1 MPVTCVIGMHWG
13 DEGKGG
19 IVDAL
24 SENADLV
31 VRCQGGANAGHTVH
45 VGDKTFKFH
54 LLPCGVLR
62 EGVENLIG
70 HGVVLDIEEI
80 VEEIESLRSNGVEPE
95 GRLFIS
101 DRCHVLLSYHK
112 KLDGLSE
119 KLLGNAALGTS
130 RRGIGPCYADKVSY
144 RGIRL
149 ADTFDRD
156 FLRKSFQKNLLIT
169 NALLKH
175 VYAEEAIGVDELIE
189 KTTELAEKLRPF
201 VTDGLALVRRALESD
216 RRILVE
222 GAQGTLLD
230 VDYGTYPFVSASNAS
245 VHGVC
250 SGGGIPERAID
261 TVIGVAKAYCT
272 RVGAERGPFP
282 TEEGGPDADIIRQ
295 RGKEYGTTT
304 GRPRQCGWLDLVATR
319 YSVWVNDVDYLAVSL
334 LDVLDVF
341 DTVKVCEA
349 YELDGKRIEYFPA
362 SCAELM
368 RVKPVYREMPGW
380 KADITACRKWED
392 LPPKARE
399 YLEFIGSFVGA
410 PVNIVRLGPER
421 EQTVRRPG

>member
-19 IVDAL
+19 IVDSL
-24 SENADLV
+24 ADEADIV

-45 VGDKTFKFH
+45 VGQSTYKFH

-62 EGVENLIG
+62 KNAQNLIG
-70 HGVVLDIEEI
+70 HGVVVELEK
-80 VEEIESLRSNGVEPE
+80 VLEEIEALRSHGIDPV

-101 DRCHVLLSYHK
+101 NRCQILMPYHK

-119 KLLGNAALGTS
+119 QKLDKGALGTS

-144 RGIRL
+144 RGIRI
-149 ADTFDRD
+149 ADAYDRE
-156 FLRKSFQKNLLIT
+156 FLRKSLQKNLLAT
-169 NALLKH
+169 NALLQHAYGEKPFDL
-175 VYAEEAIGVDELIE
+175 DELVE
-189 KTTELAEKLRPF
+189 STSALAAKVKPF
-201 VTDGLALVRRALESD
+201 VTDGIAMIHKALKAD

-245 VHGVC
+245 VHGVS
-250 SGGGIPERAID
+250 SGCGIPERRIS
-261 TVIGVAKAYCT
+261 TIIGVTKAYST
-272 RVGAERGPFP
+272 RVGAEAGPFP
-282 TEEGGPDADIIRQ
+282 TEDKGTDAEIIRK

-319 YSVWVNDVDYLAVSL
+319 YSVQVNAVDFLAVSL

-341 DTVKVCEA
+341 DAVKVCEA
-349 YELDGKRIEYFPA
+349 YELDGKRIDNFPA

-368 RVKPVYREMPGW
+368 RVKPVYRAMPGW
-380 KADITACRKWED
+380 KSDITACRQWEE
-392 LPPKARE
+392 LPKKARE
-399 YLEFIGSFVGA
+399 YLEFISKFTGA
-410 PVNIVRLGPER
+410 PVRMVRLGPER
-421 EQTVRRPG
+421 EQTVKR

>member
-19 IVDAL
+19 IIDAL
-24 SENADLV
+24 ARDADLV

-45 VGDKTFKFH
+45 VGEKTYKFH

-70 HGVVLDIEEI
+70 HGVVLDIEKI
-80 VEEIESLRSNGVEPE
+80 VEEIATLRSGGVDPK

-101 DRCHVLLSYHK
+101 DRCHLLLPYHK
-112 KLDGLSE
+112 RLDGLSE
-119 KLLGNAALGTS
+119 KLLGKKALGTS

-144 RGIRL
+144 RGIRV
-149 ADTFDRD
+149 ADALNRD
-156 FLRKSFQKNLLIT
+156 FLAETVRKNLVVT
-169 NALLKH
+169 NAMLKH
-175 VYAEEAIGVDELIE
+175 VYAEEEIDADELVE
-189 KTTELAEKLRPF
+189 KAHGLLEAIRPC
-201 VTDGLALVRRALESD
+201 VTDGLAMIHGALKANK
-216 RRILVE
+216 RILVE

-245 VHGVC
+245 VHGVS
-250 SGGGIPERAID
+250 SGCGIPERKIN
-261 TVIGVAKAYCT
+261 TIIGVVKAYST
-272 RVGAERGPFP
+272 RVGAEAGPFP
-282 TEEGGPDADIIRQ
+282 TEDKGPDAELIRK

-319 YSVWVNDVDYLAVSL
+319 YSAMVNDLDFIAVSL

-341 DTVKVCEA
+341 DTVKVCVA
-349 YELDGKRIEYFPA
+349 YELDGRRTERFPA

-368 RVKPVYREMPGW
+368 RAKPVYREMPGW
-380 KADITACRKWED
+380 KTDITNCRRWED
-392 LPPKARE
+392 LPARARD
-399 YLEFIGSFVGA
+399 YIDFIGSFSGA
-410 PVNIVRLGPER
+410 PVRIVRLGPER
-421 EQTVRRPG
+421 EQTVRR